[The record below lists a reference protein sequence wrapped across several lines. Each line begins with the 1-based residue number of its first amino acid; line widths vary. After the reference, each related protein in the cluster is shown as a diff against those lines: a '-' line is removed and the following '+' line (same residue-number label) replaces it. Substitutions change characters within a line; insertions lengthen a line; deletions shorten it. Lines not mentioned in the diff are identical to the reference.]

1 MKRSL
6 LDITQKISRKPGK
19 TNLSPKDLTNSTY
32 WIFEA
37 TGWRF
42 VDILREIQYRTTQDR
57 LKIYINTQSISA
69 RDYIVEEGGNGLLI
83 KFKKGINPLTGKLY
97 FEFILDSDDYIQIEG
112 DIERYA

>member
-19 TNLSPKDLTNSTY
+19 AVLTPKDLTNSTY
-32 WIFEA
+32 WIYEA

-57 LKIYINTQSISA
+57 LQVYINTQAISGT
-69 RDYIVEEGGNGLLI
+69 DYIVEGGGTGLLI
-83 KFKKGINPLTGKLY
+83 KFIKAN
-97 FEFILDSDDYIQIEG
+97 FNFDLDNNDYIEIKG
-112 DIERYA
+112 DIENYA

>member
-6 LDITQKISRKPGK
+6 LDITQKMFRKPG
-19 TNLSPKDLTNSTY
+19 NAILIPKDLNNPTY

-42 VDILREIQYRTTQDR
+42 VDVLREIEYRTEQDR
-57 LKIYINTQSISA
+57 VKVYINTQTISA
-69 RDYIVEEGGNGLLI
+69 KDYIIEMGNGGLLF
-83 KFKKGINPLTGKLY
+83 KFIRNS
-97 FEFILDSDDYIQIEG
+97 FEYQLDSQDYIEVKG

>member
-19 TNLSPKDLTNSTY
+19 AVLTPKDLTNSTY
-32 WIFEA
+32 WIYEA

-57 LKIYINTQSISA
+57 LQVYINTQSISGT
-69 RDYIVEEGGNGLLI
+69 DYEVEEGGTGLLVKFI
-83 KFKKGINPLTGKLY
+83 KSR
-97 FEFILDSDDYIQIEG
+97 FEFILDDDDYIEIKG
-112 DIERYA
+112 DIEQYA

>member
-6 LDITQKISRKPGK
+6 LDITQKISRNPGK
-19 TNLSPKDLTNSTY
+19 TNLTPKDLTNSTY

-42 VDILREIQYRTTQDR
+42 VGILREIEYRTTQDR

-69 RDYIVEEGGNGLLI
+69 RDYIVEDGGNGLLI
-83 KFKKGINPLTGKLY
+83 KFIKSQFQFN
-97 FEFILDSDDYIQIEG
+97 LDAQDYIQIEG
-112 DIERYA
+112 DIEQYA

>member
-6 LDITQKISRKPGK
+6 LDITQKISRNPGK
-19 TNLSPKDLTNSTY
+19 VVLTPKDLTNSTY
-32 WIFEA
+32 WIYEA

-42 VDILREIQYRTTQDR
+42 VSILREIEYRTTQDR

-83 KFKKGINPLTGKLY
+83 KFIKSQFQFN
-97 FEFILDSDDYIQIEG
+97 LDSGDYIQIEG
-112 DIERYA
+112 DIENYA

>member
-19 TNLSPKDLTNSTY
+19 TNLTPKDLTNSTY

-42 VDILREIQYRTTQDR
+42 VSILREIEYRTTQDR

-83 KFKKGINPLTGKLY
+83 KFIKNN
-97 FEFILDSDDYIQIEG
+97 FQFDLDNDDYIQIEG
-112 DIERYA
+112 DIEQYA

>member
-6 LDITQKISRKPGK
+6 LDITQKISRNTGK
-19 TNLSPKDLTNSTY
+19 AVLTPKDLTNSTY

-42 VDILREIQYRTTQDR
+42 VSILREIEYRTTQDR

-69 RDYIVEEGGNGLLI
+69 RDYIVEEGGSGLLI
-83 KFKKGINPLTGKLY
+83 KFIKTN
-97 FEFILDSDDYIQIEG
+97 FEYNLDNADYIQIEG
-112 DIERYA
+112 DIEQYA

>member
-6 LDITQKISRKPGK
+6 LDITQKISRNPGK
-19 TNLSPKDLTNSTY
+19 TNLTPKDLTNSTY

-42 VDILREIQYRTTQDR
+42 VGILREIEYRTTQDR

-69 RDYIVEEGGNGLLI
+69 RDYVVEEGASGLLI
-83 KFKKGINPLTGKLY
+83 KFIKSQFQFN
-97 FEFILDSDDYIQIEG
+97 LDNTDYIQIEG
-112 DIERYA
+112 DIEQYA

>member
-1 MKRSL
+1 MKRTL

-19 TNLSPKDLTNSTY
+19 AVLTPKDLTNSTY
-32 WIFEA
+32 WIYEA

-42 VDILREIQYRTTQDR
+42 VSILREIEYRTTQDR

-83 KFKKGINPLTGKLY
+83 KFIKNN
-97 FEFILDSDDYIQIEG
+97 FQFDLDNDDYIQIEG
-112 DIERYA
+112 DIEQYA

>member
-37 TGWRF
+37 TGWKF

-83 KFKKGINPLTGKLY
+83 KFIKSN
-97 FEFILDSDDYIQIEG
+97 FEFDLDNDDYIQIEG
-112 DIERYA
+112 DIEQYA

>member
-6 LDITQKISRKPGK
+6 LDITQKISRNPGK
-19 TNLSPKDLTNSTY
+19 TNLTPKDLTNSTY
-32 WIFEA
+32 WIYEA

-69 RDYIVEEGGNGLLI
+69 KDYIVEDGGNGLLI
-83 KFKKGINPLTGKLY
+83 KFIKNN
-97 FEFILDSDDYIQIEG
+97 FQFNLDAQDYIQIEG
-112 DIERYA
+112 DIEQYA